1 MQTVKIII
9 SQTTVNQNRTLTT
22 SQSQYILSN
31 DTQKSLL
38 LHQKQ
43 APLPSGN
50 ETRGLKL
57 LNLRRSL
64 DIPTRN
70 DNYKWTNEQMNK
82 CKENCVSSLKTS
94 AQDVEQ
100 IHWLHISWNRKV
112 QCHQW
117 SPEQKQ
123 YQSCLLP
130 TVGLDYT
137 ISFVLIL
144 CAVAGSFMMELCCAV
159 HTKIVCLRRQWYEY
173 ESHF

>member
-1 MQTVKIII
+1 MILRNL
-9 SQTTVNQNRTLTT
+9 SC
-22 SQSQYILSN
+22 YIKN
-31 DTQKSLL
+31 
-38 LHQKQ
+38 
-43 APLPSGN
+43 
-50 ETRGLKL
+50 KL
-57 LNLRRSL
+57 LYSL
-64 DIPTRN
+64 VMRQEVS
-70 DNYKWTNEQMNK
+70 NYWTWEDLSIYLLEMIITNEQMNK
-82 CKENCVSSLKTS
+82 CKENCVSSRKTS

-159 HTKIVCLRRQWYEY
+159 HTKTVCLRRQWYEY